1 MAVPVGLDGLKMT
14 KASEQAIAKSK
25 ELGLTI
31 TSAYRSP
38 EHDKQV
44 GGTGKGYHVLGQ
56 ALDVAG
62 KWESMD
68 AYAKWAKSSGL
79 FRSVLWQVSGHY
91 NHVHVSWNASPADIL
106 KGDKGEPEISIG
118 ESGAIVVAIQ
128 KLLGG
133 LNNKGY
139 FGTETKKA
147 VQEFQKNRGLEAD
160 GIVGKKTWEKLTGGG
175 ASFFS

>member
-14 KASEQAIAKSK
+14 KSAQQAIDKAK
-25 ELGLTI
+25 EMGLTI

-44 GGTGKGYHVLGQ
+44 GGTGTGYHVLGQ

-62 KWESMD
+62 KWDKMD

-79 FRSVLWQVSGHY
+79 FRSVLWQVAGHY
-91 NHVHVSWNASPADIL
+91 NHVHVSWTASAGDFL
-106 KGDKGEPEISIG
+106 KGDSGDNTISIG

-139 FGTETKKA
+139 FGPATKEA